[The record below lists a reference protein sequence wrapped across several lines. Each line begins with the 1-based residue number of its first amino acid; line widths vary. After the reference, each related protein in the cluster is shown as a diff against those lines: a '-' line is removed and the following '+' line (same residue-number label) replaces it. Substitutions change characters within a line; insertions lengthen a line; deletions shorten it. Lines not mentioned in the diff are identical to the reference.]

1 MGLFAAFALIARNC
15 KQIKA
20 VRLLQ
25 TERPGSLFLRG
36 AYRRR
41 GLHMHGKNTL
51 KEWESPMKFAAL
63 KRPRRDEPLDPE
75 LERYRPTLEQELR
88 DCLAEMRRNQLLF
101 DLETE
106 PELVEQRIYERSA
119 LLCRYRYLQRK
130 ARALGL
136 RAIL

>member
-1 MGLFAAFALIARNC
+1 
-15 KQIKA
+15 
-20 VRLLQ
+20 
-25 TERPGSLFLRG
+25 
-36 AYRRR
+36 
-41 GLHMHGKNTL
+41 
-51 KEWESPMKFAAL
+51 MKFAAL

-75 LERYRPTLEQELR
+75 LEHYRPTLEQELR

>member
-1 MGLFAAFALIARNC
+1 
-15 KQIKA
+15 
-20 VRLLQ
+20 
-25 TERPGSLFLRG
+25 
-36 AYRRR
+36 
-41 GLHMHGKNTL
+41 MHDKNTL

>member
-1 MGLFAAFALIARNC
+1 
-15 KQIKA
+15 
-20 VRLLQ
+20 
-25 TERPGSLFLRG
+25 
-36 AYRRR
+36 
-41 GLHMHGKNTL
+41 
-51 KEWESPMKFAAL
+51 MKFAAL

-75 LERYRPTLEQELR
+75 LERYRPTLKQELR